1 MKQLLALCLLL
12 VNAISNVQVYVIFN
26 GVIENIGTFSI
37 TGSTRLNPQS
47 SQATCNKERV
57 ATVKSIVPAMS
68 TPLASIFGSGFL
80 VVVPVLASAVG
91 PYAGVAMA
99 VVALVAFLVGGI
111 VRHNILCAEP
121 VLEKSENQFTV
132 VVERI
137 SDLALVAAYVVSVC
151 LYIHILSTFVL
162 VSFELD
168 TDLNKSI
175 LTSIVIAVITIIGLF
190 GGLKPLENLERW
202 ALYVTILILFLLLIM
217 FGVYDANQFLTQHYF
232 TLPEMPERSA
242 WEIATIVAGTLIVV
256 QGFETTRY
264 LGKYFDSDTRIRA
277 ARWSQYFSLSIYV
290 LFVLLA
296 LPIVSVLNGNY
307 VDNSLITL
315 AATASVLL
323 PIPLIVAASLS
334 QFSAAV
340 ADTIAA
346 AANMREAS
354 QQRINARWGYLF
366 IGVSAMALAWTSST
380 FEIITLASRAF
391 AFYYLLQCLV
401 AFSVCRNHRERTR
414 FVLIALI
421 LGFVLVF
428 AVPAS

>member
-1 MKQLLALCLLL
+1 MFMLSLMKNSKHRSTFDNPGSIQL
-12 VNAISNVQVYVIFN
+12 
-26 GVIENIGTFSI
+26 
-37 TGSTRLNPQS
+37 
-47 SQATCNKERV
+47 SQLSGQEACNKEGISTAR
-57 ATVKSIVPAMS
+57 SIVPAMS

-91 PYAGVAMA
+91 PYAGLAMA
-99 VVALVAFLVGGI
+99 VVAVVAFLVGGI

-121 VLEKSENQFTV
+121 VLEKGDRQFTV
-132 VVERI
+132 VVERL
-137 SDLALVAAYVVSVC
+137 SDIALVAAYVVSVC

-175 LTSIVIAVITIIGLF
+175 LTSSVIAVITVIGLF

-202 ALYVTILILFLLLIM
+202 ALYVTILILVLLLIM
-217 FGVYDANQFLTQHYF
+217 FGIYDVNQFMVQRTF
-232 TLPEMPERSA
+232 TLPEMPERGA

-264 LGKYFDSDTRIRA
+264 LGKSFDSDTRIRA
-277 ARWSQYFSLSIYV
+277 SRWSQYFSLSVYV
-290 LFVLLA
+290 LFVMLA
-296 LPIVSVLNGNY
+296 LPIVPVLNGNY
-307 VDNSLITL
+307 ADNSLITL

-354 QQRINARWGYLF
+354 QQRIHARWGYLF
-366 IGVSAMALAWTSST
+366 VGLSAMVLAWTSST
-380 FEIITLASRAF
+380 FEIIALASRAF

-401 AFSVCRNHRERTR
+401 AFSVCRNHRERAR
-414 FVLIALI
+414 FVFIALI
-421 LGFVLVF
+421 LAFVLIF
-428 AVPAS
+428 AVPAG